1 MKKKASILFYSL
13 MLLSIVSV
21 LTLMMVPL
29 FTLQIEILDMARE
42 GNIAYYAAQS
52 GVEHARN
59 SIFKKDLSTLTCNG
73 YVRNYRP
80 MIEDKFTIYEVD
92 DTSYKAD
99 YWIICS
105 SHLIE
110 NCPHQ
115 TQEFVLQEY
124 RITSTGTFGGATR
137 IVDFSWTRPQ

>member
-13 MLLSIVSV
+13 ILLSIVSV

-42 GNIAYYAAQS
+42 GNIAHYAAQS

-59 SIFKKDLSTLTCNG
+59 SIFKKDLSALTCDG
-73 YVRNYRP
+73 YHKNYEP
-80 MIEDKFTIYEVD
+80 MIRDEFTIYEVN
-92 DTSYKAD
+92 DTSYEAI

-105 SHLIE
+105 SNLIG
-110 NCPHQ
+110 NHPHQ
-115 TQEFVLQEY
+115 TQEFVLQKY
-124 RITSTGTFGGATR
+124 GITSTGRFGGATR
-137 IVDFSWTRPQ
+137 IVDFSWTRP